1 MPYKVPDWS
10 EIRAKGE
17 FLSAEHPDDAFMR
30 TVLEGAFLVGESDN
44 PIRGNLC
51 AAAIR
56 ELTGHVLHSM
66 APDRRVTACSWY
78 ELVKDTKGP
87 TRMQRVTY
95 IVQGALPADFV
106 ENVLKL
112 DVSKTARPLLNSI
125 DSLNRSTH
133 VRENTILDDDENI
146 RVLVDDSLDC
156 LLDIYEAARACREEV
171 HRSLRAEVF
180 DAVLDTL
187 LSETLQEL
195 DELST
200 HTSVDGHEVN
210 EYTITVVD
218 DEFIELAVDGT
229 VYVEL
234 QYGSRSDIRNDM
246 GAILSDAY
254 PYTATMKARVIEPQL
269 IIRDSVNVRV
279 DNSGFYE

>member
-1 MPYKVPDWS
+1 
-10 EIRAKGE
+10 
-17 FLSAEHPDDAFMR
+17 
-30 TVLEGAFLVGESDN
+30 
-44 PIRGNLC
+44 
-51 AAAIR
+51 
-56 ELTGHVLHSM
+56 
-66 APDRRVTACSWY
+66 
-78 ELVKDTKGP
+78 
-87 TRMQRVTY
+87 MQRVTY

-112 DVSKTARPLLNSI
+112 DVRKTARPLLNSI
-125 DSLNRSTH
+125 DRLNRSTH
-133 VRENTILDDDENI
+133 VREDTILDDDENI
-146 RVLVDDSLDC
+146 RVLVDDSLDG

-210 EYTITVVD
+210 DYTITFAD